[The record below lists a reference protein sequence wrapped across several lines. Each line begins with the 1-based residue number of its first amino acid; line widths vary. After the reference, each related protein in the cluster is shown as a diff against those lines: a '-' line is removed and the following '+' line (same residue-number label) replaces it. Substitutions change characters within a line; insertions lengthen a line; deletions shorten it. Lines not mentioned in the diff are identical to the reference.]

1 MAISVLVA
9 DSKEASR
16 QETVRQLQR
25 DRGLDVVSDARDG
38 REAIE
43 LARSLRPA
51 VILLDGSLSGLDVV
65 SVVEELQTASPESG
79 VVVLIESPDTDVV
92 RRLMR
97 AGAEDYLVKPASTED
112 ILTAIR
118 SVQQT
123 VQKQRVALGPQAGE
137 TIDNGNVIAVYS
149 PQGGAGKS
157 MLAANLG
164 VAMARATGAK
174 NNKGRVALL
183 DLNLQFGDLDL
194 MLNLSPENSIA
205 GLAQKGQAG
214 IDADLVEQFLTTHQD
229 SGLRV
234 LVAPSTP
241 QYAESITVYTVEQVM
256 DALRESYQYLIID
269 TPSQLQDTTLA
280 ALDAATT
287 IVLLTTL
294 DLLALNKT
302 RTAMDMLRQL
312 YAPEKIWVVLNR
324 SNSEVGISIQEVE
337 TTLGAPIRAQ
347 IPSDGRIVVSSINE
361 GKPFVISAF
370 DSVIAKRVNALAYE
384 ILGREAPSTD
394 AAAQTNDGFFKKL
407 FAK

>member
-51 VILLDGSLSGLDVV
+51 VILLDGSLGGLDVV

-79 VVVLIESPDTDVV
+79 VIVLIESPDTEVV

-157 MLAANLG
+157 MLSANLG
-164 VAMARATGAK
+164 VAMARATGAR

-361 GKPFVISAF
+361 GKPFVLSAS

-384 ILGREAPSTD
+384 ILGREAPSAD
-394 AAAQTNDGFFKKL
+394 AGAQTNDGFFKKL